1 MVSETQQKKMCSD
14 TECNEDEGGD
24 DDDNGMMP
32 GFERTVLTEARETRC
47 DVTVQHSSFL
57 SCTAIEHL
65 RPRSPLAC
73 VHFPQTATARE
84 GGVKGGRQ
92 RPQSLRAPV
101 GGALF
106 IKGHGCCQK
115 DR

>member
-47 DVTVQHSSFL
+47 DVTVQH
-57 SCTAIEHL
+57 
-65 RPRSPLAC
+65 
-73 VHFPQTATARE
+73 
-84 GGVKGGRQ
+84 
-92 RPQSLRAPV
+92 
-101 GGALF
+101 
-106 IKGHGCCQK
+106 
-115 DR
+115 